1 MPKKMTNNKHTMYN
15 FEKIALVIALVITIL
30 IVLLVVF
37 ATMGSGSSSLRKPS
51 DDGSDVLSASG
62 DSGDEVSA
70 PPVVIPEREIE
81 FTTVTVE
88 NTKLTDGALILVN
101 QDNKYNVNIESQLV
115 NLYSYNQT
123 VPEAEENWYG
133 LVNVSQKLR
142 KDVVDALNAMYKDYY
157 AALEKADVVI
167 TKTYVDA
174 ETQQKEYDQKID
186 SASPSDRP
194 YMQAGGCS
202 EHQTGLAFNLR
213 NDDINWFVDNCW
225 KYGFIQRYSD
235 GKESVTKVKDE
246 SNHYRYV
253 GVPHALYIK
262 LNKLAFEEYLGLL
275 ETKTYNSRLKLDDG
289 TSDKYETYAVKAE
302 KGAETQIKVPAESSG
317 WGYTI
322 SGTNNDYFVVTIYK
336 IES

>member
-1 MPKKMTNNKHTMYN
+1 MAKKLTNNKHMMYS
-15 FEKIALVIALVITIL
+15 FEKIGLVIALVITLL
-30 IVLLVVF
+30 IVALVLF
-37 ATMGSGSSSLRKPS
+37 ATMGGGGSSSKRPS
-51 DDGSDVLSASG
+51 GGNDSSVVSN
-62 DSGDEVSA
+62 DSGDEAST
-70 PPVVIPEREIE
+70 PPVVMPEREIE

-88 NTKLTDGALILVN
+88 NSKLSSGALILVN
-101 QDNKYNVNIESQLV
+101 QDNKYGANIENDLV

-123 VPEAEENWYG
+123 VDGTEEDWYG

-157 AALEKADVVI
+157 TALEKTDVVI
-167 TKTYVDA
+167 TKTYVSA
-174 ETQQKEYDQKID
+174 EAQQKDYDSKIENAD
-186 SASPSDRP
+186 PADKA
-194 YMQAGGCS
+194 YMQAGGYS

-213 NDDINWFVDNCW
+213 NDDNNWFVDNCW
-225 KYGFIQRYSD
+225 KYGFIQRYPD

-246 SNHYRYV
+246 DNHYRYV

-317 WGYTI
+317 WGYTV

-336 IES
+336 INE